1 MARIQKSMPA
11 KEMALRTLLYFVVS
25 VICIVI
31 LYPYFVMVCTALK
44 SRAEIF
50 SVNGTVLPQEALWS
64 NFTDIWQKAPMA
76 QYMLNSLM
84 IAGGSTLIAML
95 CGIPAAYALARMKFK
110 GQTAFLGFIIVSQ
123 MFAPVV
129 LLIGIYKV
137 MQSLALTNSVIGLIF
152 INAAFNQAFT
162 IWLLRGTFL
171 SISAEME
178 QAATIDGCNRI
189 QAMFKILLPV
199 AAPGIVT
206 TLIFIF
212 INAWNEYTVA
222 LCLISTDTL
231 KPLTVG
237 INIFNGYNIIEW
249 QYLFAAS
256 IFAIIPVVI
265 MFMSIS
271 AEMEQAATIDGC
283 NRIQAMFKVLLPMA
297 APGIVTTLIF
307 IFINAWNE
315 YTVALCLI
323 STDTLKP
330 LTVGINIFNGYN
342 IIEWQYLFAGSIFA
356 IIPVVIMFMSIEKN
370 LTEGLTSGGVKG

>member
-1 MARIQKSMPA
+1 MNDTLNKKANWGTIIKKM
-11 KEMALRTLLYFVVS
+11 LLYFVIFD
-25 VICIVI
+25 ICMLI
-31 LYPYFVMVCTALK
+31 LYPYFVMFCTALK
-44 SRAEIF
+44 SRSEIF
-50 SVNGTVLPQEALWS
+50 SAEGTVLPIKAMWS
-64 NFTDIWQKAPMA
+64 NFVDIWKLAPMG
-76 QYMLNSLM
+76 QYMANSVI
-84 IAGGSTLIAML
+84 IAGGSTLIAMV

-123 MFAPVV
+123 MFSPVV

-137 MQSLALTNSVIGLIF
+137 MQTLSMTNSLIGLVF

-162 IWLLRGTFL
+162 IWLLRGTFM

-178 QAATIDGCNRI
+178 QAATIDGCNRL
-189 QAMFKILLPV
+189 QSMFKILLPV

-256 IFAIIPVVI
+256 LFAVIPVV
-265 MFMSIS
+265 
-271 AEMEQAATIDGC
+271 
-283 NRIQAMFKVLLPMA
+283 
-297 APGIVTTLIF
+297 
-307 IFINAWNE
+307 
-315 YTVALCLI
+315 AL
-323 STDTLKP
+323 
-330 LTVGINIFNGYN
+330 
-342 IIEWQYLFAGSIFA
+342 
-356 IIPVVIMFMSIEKN
+356 FMSIEKN
-370 LTEGLTSGGVKG
+370 LTSGLTAGGVKG

>member
-1 MARIQKSMPA
+1 MRLDSARINWGKLA
-11 KEMALRTLLYFVVS
+11 ARILLYFVVS
-25 VICIVI
+25 LICIVI
-31 LYPYFVMVCTALK
+31 LYPYFVMFLTALK
-44 SRAEIF
+44 SREEIF
-50 SVNGTVLPQEALWS
+50 SPNGTVFPQVWHWS
-64 NFTDIWQKAPMA
+64 NFTDIFERAPMG
-76 QYMLNSLM
+76 QYMLNSII
-84 IAGGSTLIAML
+84 IASGSTAIAMI

-137 MQSLALTNSVIGLIF
+137 MQTMSLTNTLLGLVF

-162 IWLLRGTFL
+162 IWLLRGTFM

-222 LCLISTDTL
+222 LCLISTDTI

-265 MFMSIS
+265 
-271 AEMEQAATIDGC
+271 
-283 NRIQAMFKVLLPMA
+283 L
-297 APGIVTTLIF
+297 
-307 IFINAWNE
+307 
-315 YTVALCLI
+315 
-323 STDTLKP
+323 
-330 LTVGINIFNGYN
+330 
-342 IIEWQYLFAGSIFA
+342 
-356 IIPVVIMFMSIEKN
+356 FMSIEKN
-370 LTEGLTSGGVKG
+370 LTSGLTAGGVKG

>member
-44 SRAEIF
+44 SRVEIF
-50 SVNGTVLPQEALWS
+50 SPNGTVFPQEAMWS
-64 NFTDIWQKAPMA
+64 NFVDIWTIAPMA
-76 QYMLNSLM
+76 KYLVNSLL

-178 QAATIDGCNRI
+178 QAATIDGCNRV
-189 QAMFKILLPV
+189 QAMMKILLPV

-249 QYLFAAS
+249 QDLFASS
-256 IFAIIPVVI
+256 IVAIIPVVI
-265 MFMSIS
+265 
-271 AEMEQAATIDGC
+271 
-283 NRIQAMFKVLLPMA
+283 L
-297 APGIVTTLIF
+297 
-307 IFINAWNE
+307 
-315 YTVALCLI
+315 
-323 STDTLKP
+323 
-330 LTVGINIFNGYN
+330 
-342 IIEWQYLFAGSIFA
+342 
-356 IIPVVIMFMSIEKN
+356 FMSIEKN
-370 LTEGLTSGGVKG
+370 LTEGLTAGGVKG

>member
-1 MARIQKSMPA
+1 MTQTVKKPVSV
-11 KEMALRTLLYFVVS
+11 KKTVLRLLLYFVVLD
-25 VICIVI
+25 VCII
-31 LYPYFVMVCTALK
+31 TLYPYFAMLCTALK
-44 SRAEIF
+44 SREEIF
-50 SVNGTVLPQEALWS
+50 SAAGTVLPITALWS
-64 NFTDIWQKAPMA
+64 NFIDIWSRAPMA
-76 QYMLNSLM
+76 KYMLNSIL
-84 IAGGSTLIAML
+84 IAGGSTIIAML

-110 GQTAFLGFIIVSQ
+110 GQTAFLGFVIVSQ

-129 LLIGIYKV
+129 LLIGIYQV
-137 MQSLALTNSVIGLIF
+137 MQVLHLTDSILGLVF

-162 IWLLRGTFL
+162 IWLLRGTFMG
-171 SISAEME
+171 ISADME

-189 QAMFKILLPV
+189 QSMMKVLLPV

-265 MFMSIS
+265 LFM
-271 AEMEQAATIDGC
+271 C
-283 NRIQAMFKVLLPMA
+283 
-297 APGIVTTLIF
+297 
-307 IFINAWNE
+307 
-315 YTVALCLI
+315 
-323 STDTLKP
+323 
-330 LTVGINIFNGYN
+330 
-342 IIEWQYLFAGSIFA
+342 
-356 IIPVVIMFMSIEKN
+356 IEKN
-370 LTEGLTSGGVKG
+370 LVSGLASGGVKG

>member
-1 MARIQKSMPA
+1 MAKNTIAFGKSHCIDMQKVV
-11 KEMALRTLLYFVVS
+11 LRMLLYFAVS
-25 VICIVI
+25 VICIVF
-31 LYPYFVMVCTALK
+31 LYPYFAMVCTALK
-44 SRAEIF
+44 SNSEIF
-50 SVNGTVLPQEALWS
+50 SGSSNILPLKAMWS
-64 NFTDIWQKAPMA
+64 NFVDIWKLAPMGN
-76 QYMLNSLM
+76 YMLNSLM
-84 IAGGSTLIAML
+84 IAGGSTAIAMI

-137 MQSLALTNSVIGLIF
+137 MSLFGLTNSVAGLIF

-162 IWLLRGTFL
+162 IWLLRGTF
-171 SISAEME
+171 
-178 QAATIDGCNRI
+178 
-189 QAMFKILLPV
+189 
-199 AAPGIVT
+199 
-206 TLIFIF
+206 
-212 INAWNEYTVA
+212 
-222 LCLISTDTL
+222 
-231 KPLTVG
+231 
-237 INIFNGYNIIEW
+237 
-249 QYLFAAS
+249 
-256 IFAIIPVVI
+256 
-265 MFMSIS
+265 MSIS

-283 NRIQAMFKVLLPMA
+283 NRVQAMMKILLPVA

-356 IIPVVIMFMSIEKN
+356 IIPVVILFMSIEKN
-370 LTEGLTSGGVKG
+370 LTSGLTAGGVKG

>member
-1 MARIQKSMPA
+1 MRLDSARINWGK
-11 KEMALRTLLYFVVS
+11 LLTRILLYFSVVL
-25 VICIVI
+25 VCVFI

-50 SVNGTVLPQEALWS
+50 SINGTIFPKEVMWS
-64 NFTDIWQKAPMA
+64 NFIDIWQKAPMSK
-76 QYMLNSLM
+76 YMLNSII
-84 IAGGSTLIAML
+84 IAAGSTTIAMI

-137 MQSLALTNSVIGLIF
+137 MMGFGLTNNLFGLIL

-162 IWLLRGTFL
+162 IWLLRGTFI

-178 QAATIDGCNRI
+178 QAATIDGCNRV
-189 QAMFKILLPV
+189 QAMFRVLLPV

-222 LCLISTDTL
+222 LCLISTDTI

-249 QYLFAAS
+249 QYLFASS
-256 IFAIIPVVI
+256 IFAIVPVVI
-265 MFMSIS
+265 
-271 AEMEQAATIDGC
+271 
-283 NRIQAMFKVLLPMA
+283 L
-297 APGIVTTLIF
+297 
-307 IFINAWNE
+307 
-315 YTVALCLI
+315 
-323 STDTLKP
+323 
-330 LTVGINIFNGYN
+330 
-342 IIEWQYLFAGSIFA
+342 
-356 IIPVVIMFMSIEKN
+356 FMSIEKH
-370 LTEGLTSGGVKG
+370 LTAGLTAGGVKG

>member
-1 MARIQKSMPA
+1 MALDSARINWGKLA
-11 KEMALRTLLYFVVS
+11 KRILLYFIVS
-25 VICIVI
+25 LICIII
-31 LYPYFVMVCTALK
+31 LYPYFVMFLTALK
-44 SRAEIF
+44 SREEIF
-50 SVNGTVLPQEALWS
+50 SPNGTIFPQVWHWS
-64 NFTDIWQKAPMA
+64 NFTEIFKRAPMG
-76 QYMLNSLM
+76 QYMLNSII
-84 IAGGSTLIAML
+84 IASGSTAIAMI

-137 MQSLALTNSVIGLIF
+137 MQIMKLTNSLLGLIF

-162 IWLLRGTFL
+162 IWLLRGTFM

-199 AAPGIVT
+199 AAPSIVT

-222 LCLISTDTL
+222 LCLISTDTI
-231 KPLTVG
+231 KPMTVG

-256 IFAIIPVVI
+256 IFAIVPVVI
-265 MFMSIS
+265 
-271 AEMEQAATIDGC
+271 
-283 NRIQAMFKVLLPMA
+283 L
-297 APGIVTTLIF
+297 
-307 IFINAWNE
+307 
-315 YTVALCLI
+315 
-323 STDTLKP
+323 
-330 LTVGINIFNGYN
+330 
-342 IIEWQYLFAGSIFA
+342 
-356 IIPVVIMFMSIEKN
+356 FMSIEKN
-370 LTEGLTSGGVKG
+370 LTSGLTAGGVKG